1 MLDRVDYP
9 GLAERTDRFRR
20 GAPHAV
26 TVGADGARVVFRRSS
41 GPYDPD
47 DALWVLHVA
56 TGVERRVL
64 GGPGSSY
71 AIDPTPPG
79 AGGGCWRGRSP
90 RTRSTAPPGSRR
102 PRPVGGWPAPTCSAA
117 RSPGSTRPS

>member
-26 TVGADGARVVFRRSS
+26 TVGADGARVVFRRTS

-64 GGPGSSY
+64 DGPVSSY
-71 AIDPTPPG
+71 AIDRTARVAAAA
-79 AGGGCWRGRSP
+79 AGGRLARADLLSGAVTWIDAAEP
-90 RTRSTAPPGSRR
+90 VID
-102 PRPVGGWPAPTCSAA
+102 PRPAPDGEHIGYAT
-117 RSPGSTRPS
+117 

>member
-26 TVGADGARVVFRRSS
+26 TVGADGARVVFRRST

-56 TGVERRVL
+56 TGVERRVPA
-64 GGPGSSY
+64 GPGPPGAS
-71 AIDPTPPG
+71 DPPPPG
-79 AGGGCWRGRSP
+79 AGGP
-90 RTRSTAPPGSRR
+90 APGGAGPRR
-102 PRPVGGWPAPTCSAA
+102 PPPRPGP
-117 RSPGSTRPS
+117 PSGPPPPR